1 MWLSNGTIFS
11 DLYPVLRSCY
21 SRSRQERRGG
31 KGKERRE
38 NEGRGRKKDPHE
50 CGLATGLISR
60 ILQ

>member
-38 NEGRGRKKDPHE
+38 NEGRGRKKDPP
-50 CGLATGLISR
+50 
-60 ILQ
+60 